1 MIGGNLVIVAIG
13 IMAFGG
19 ISFMLTLYAQGVLGY
34 SASAFGVMTSVN
46 AAMAMAGSYTG
57 QKMVTAFGPRPVAA
71 VSLLLTA
78 LACAYLTQIDARGNY
93 VVDMLPGLVIF
104 GVGLGAGTVAGQ
116 IAALSGASERHSGV
130 ASGISTAAFQIGG
143 AVGVV
148 PPALR
153 FADHRA
159 AADRAGSA
167 LTDGYRFGFVVA
179 VVIRWQFGADDL
191 FPAAAHH
198 RSEPTNIWEEVC
210 DAIC

>member
-1 MIGGNLVIVAIG
+1 VVQAPANGWAHPATWGALAGAACLGAIFWRVESRSIDPLIPLGVLASRSSIGGNLVIVAIG

-19 ISFMLTLYAQGVLGY
+19 ISLYAQGVLGY

-104 GVGLGAGTVAGQ
+104 GVGLG
-116 IAALSGASERHSGV
+116 
-130 ASGISTAAFQIGG
+130 ISKE
-143 AVGVV
+143 
-148 PPALR
+148 
-153 FADHRA
+153 
-159 AADRAGSA
+159 GSM
-167 LTDGYRFGFVVA
+167 RC
-179 VVIRWQFGADDL
+179 
-191 FPAAAHH
+191 
-198 RSEPTNIWEEVC
+198 S
-210 DAIC
+210 IC

>member
-1 MIGGNLVIVAIG
+1 MGPPGHVGCTGGCGLLGSDLLASRVESRSIDPLIPLGVLASRSLIGGNLVIVAIG

-57 QKMVTAFGPRPVAA
+57 QKMVTAFAPRPVAA

-104 GVGLGAGTVAGQ
+104 GVGLG
-116 IAALSGASERHSGV
+116 
-130 ASGISTAAFQIGG
+130 ISKE
-143 AVGVV
+143 
-148 PPALR
+148 
-153 FADHRA
+153 
-159 AADRAGSA
+159 GSM
-167 LTDGYRFGFVVA
+167 RC
-179 VVIRWQFGADDL
+179 
-191 FPAAAHH
+191 
-198 RSEPTNIWEEVC
+198 S
-210 DAIC
+210 IC